1 MANLSSPPPL
11 CSPAK
16 TGARR
21 PAHGRFAG
29 GAGDDGAGDGPPP
42 SRGCRVGRVNGTLPL
57 VLALLLGGAGALW
70 AASPAMPTKR
80 PAVPQRI
87 VSINLCAD
95 QLVLA
100 LADRGQIAGLTKN
113 ATDTEMSG
121 EAAKAQG
128 IPLLSN
134 SAEQILAIEPDL
146 IIGMP
151 ASRSAALR
159 ALPSQSYPL
168 IDLAT
173 ANTLDE
179 IHMSIRQTAAAVGHP
194 DRGTRL
200 IAQMEEELA
209 GLPKPGNGRVA
220 AYYQRRGYMTG
231 TGTLI
236 DDLMTRIGL
245 VNLAGELGKPP
256 LSQLSLEEMV
266 AARPDFLIVESA
278 TDTVTDQ
285 GSEMLHHP
293 ALKDIP
299 RISVPQAWT
308 VCGSPAYTQ
317 AARSMAAQIA
327 HIDGNRT

>member
-1 MANLSSPPPL
+1 M
-11 CSPAK
+11 
-16 TGARR
+16 ARR
-21 PAHGRFAG
+21 VLIALGALSG
-29 GAGDDGAGDGPPP
+29 GAG
-42 SRGCRVGRVNGTLPL
+42 L
-57 VLALLLGGAGALW
+57 LW
-70 AASPAMPTKR
+70 AASPAA
-80 PAVPQRI
+80 PAKAPALPQRI

-113 ATDTEMSG
+113 ATDIEMSG
-121 EAAKAQG
+121 EAEKAHG

-146 IIGMP
+146 IVGMP

-159 ALPSQSYPL
+159 ALPEQSYPL
-168 IDLAT
+168 LDLDT

-179 IHMSIRQTAAAVGHP
+179 IYASIRQTAVAVGHP
-194 DRGTRL
+194 ARGDAL
-200 IAQMEEELA
+200 IARMQGELA
-209 GLPKPGNGRVA
+209 GLSKPGKGRVA

-236 DDLMTRIGL
+236 DELMARVGL
-245 VNLAGELGKPP
+245 VNLAGKLGKPP

-266 AARPDFLIVESA
+266 AARPDYLIVESA
-278 TDTVTDQ
+278 TDKVTDQ

-327 HIDGNRT
+327 KIDGGGA

>member
-1 MANLSSPPPL
+1 MRRRGLLTLAALS
-11 CSPAK
+11 
-16 TGARR
+16 
-21 PAHGRFAG
+21 G
-29 GAGDDGAGDGPPP
+29 GAG
-42 SRGCRVGRVNGTLPL
+42 L
-57 VLALLLGGAGALW
+57 LW
-70 AASPAMPTKR
+70 AASPNP
-80 PAVPQRI
+80 PAKAPAIPQRI

-100 LADRGQIAGLTKN
+100 LADRKQIAGLTKN
-113 ATDTEMSG
+113 ATDREMSG
-121 EAAKAQG
+121 EAAKARG
-128 IPLLSN
+128 IPLLST
-134 SAEQILAIEPDL
+134 SAEQSLAIEPDL

-159 ALPSQSYPL
+159 ALPKHTYPL
-168 IDLAT
+168 LDLAT

-179 IHMSIRQTAAAVGHP
+179 IYTSIRETAAAVGHP
-194 DRGTRL
+194 ERGTAL
-200 IAQMEEELA
+200 IAQMERELA
-209 GLPKPGNGRVA
+209 GLPKPGKGRVA

-236 DDLMTRIGL
+236 DELMTRVGL
-245 VNLAGELGKPP
+245 VNLAGKLGKPP

-266 AARPDFLIVESA
+266 AAEPDFLIVESA
-278 TDTVTDQ
+278 TDKVTDQ

-308 VCGSPAYTQ
+308 VCSSPAYSQ

-327 HIDGNRT
+327 GIDGGRS

>member
-1 MANLSSPPPL
+1 MP
-11 CSPAK
+11 
-16 TGARR
+16 RR
-21 PAHGRFAG
+21 GLLAVAALFG
-29 GAGDDGAGDGPPP
+29 GAG
-42 SRGCRVGRVNGTLPL
+42 L
-57 VLALLLGGAGALW
+57 LW
-70 AASPAMPTKR
+70 ASAPAPLAKA

-100 LADRGQIAGLTKN
+100 LAVRSQIAGLTKN
-113 ATDTEMSG
+113 ATDAEMSG
-121 EAAKAQG
+121 AATKARG
-128 IPLLSN
+128 LPLLSN

-146 IIGMP
+146 IVGMP

-159 ALPSQSYPL
+159 ALPAQSYPL

-179 IHMSIRQTAAAVGHP
+179 IYASIRQTAVAVGHP
-194 DRGTRL
+194 ERGTAV
-200 IAQMEEELA
+200 IARMQSELA
-209 GLPKPGNGRVA
+209 GLSKPGKGRVA

-236 DDLMTRIGL
+236 DELMARVGL
-245 VNLAGELGKPP
+245 VNLAGKLGKPP
-256 LSQLSLEEMV
+256 LSQLSIEEMV
-266 AARPDFLIVESA
+266 AAQPDYLIVESA
-278 TDTVTDQ
+278 TDKVTDQ

-317 AARSMAAQIA
+317 AARSMAAQIVRLE
-327 HIDGNRT
+327 GKRL

>member
-1 MANLSSPPPL
+1 MQRRGLLTLAALS
-11 CSPAK
+11 
-16 TGARR
+16 
-21 PAHGRFAG
+21 G
-29 GAGDDGAGDGPPP
+29 GAG
-42 SRGCRVGRVNGTLPL
+42 L
-57 VLALLLGGAGALW
+57 LW
-70 AASPAMPTKR
+70 AASPNPPAKA

-100 LADRGQIAGLTKN
+100 LADREQIAGLTKN
-113 ATDTEMSG
+113 ATDIEMSG
-121 EAAKAQG
+121 EAARAHG

-159 ALPSQSYPL
+159 ALPKHTYPL
-168 IDLAT
+168 LDLAT
-173 ANTLDE
+173 ANTVDE
-179 IHMSIRQTAAAVGHP
+179 IYTSIRETAAAVGHP
-194 DRGTRL
+194 ERGTAL
-200 IAQMEEELA
+200 IARMERELA
-209 GLPKPGNGRVA
+209 GLRKPGKGRVA

-236 DDLMTRIGL
+236 DELMTRVGL
-245 VNLAGELGKPP
+245 VNLAGKLGKPP

-266 AARPDFLIVESA
+266 AAEPDFLIVESA
-278 TDTVTDQ
+278 TDKVTDQ

-293 ALKDIP
+293 ALKGIP

-308 VCGSPAYTQ
+308 VCSSPAYSQ

-327 HIDGNRT
+327 RIDGGRS

>member
-1 MANLSSPPPL
+1 MQ
-11 CSPAK
+11 
-16 TGARR
+16 RR
-21 PAHGRFAG
+21 G
-29 GAGDDGAGDGPPP
+29 
-42 SRGCRVGRVNGTLPL
+42 L
-57 VLALLLGGAGALW
+57 LALAALVGGAGALW
-70 AASPAMPTKR
+70 AASTAPPAKA

-100 LADRGQIAGLTKN
+100 LADRSQISGLTHN

-121 EAAKAQG
+121 EAAKARG
-128 IPLLSN
+128 LPLLSN

-146 IIGMP
+146 IVGMP

-159 ALPSQSYPL
+159 ALPEQSYPL
-168 IDLAT
+168 LDLDT

-179 IHMSIRQTAAAVGHP
+179 IYTSIRQTAVAVGHP
-194 DRGTRL
+194 ERGTAL
-200 IAQMEEELA
+200 IARMQSELA
-209 GLPKPGNGRVA
+209 GLPKPGKGRVA

-236 DDLMTRIGL
+236 DELMARVGL
-245 VNLAGELGKPP
+245 VNLAGKLGKPP

-266 AARPDFLIVESA
+266 AAQPDYLIVESA
-278 TDTVTDQ
+278 TDKVTDQ

-308 VCGSPAYTQ
+308 VCGSPAYTR

-327 HIDGNRT
+327 KLDGGGA